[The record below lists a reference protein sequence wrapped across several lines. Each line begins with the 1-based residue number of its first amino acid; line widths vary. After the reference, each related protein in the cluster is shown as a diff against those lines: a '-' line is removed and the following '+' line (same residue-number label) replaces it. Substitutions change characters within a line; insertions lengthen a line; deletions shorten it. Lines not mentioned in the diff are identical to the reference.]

1 MGREGGYQRHAI
13 CRGKWE
19 KLRFLRKLKNQKKI
33 KNFSQKSTPILPRIP
48 PILKLWV
55 SPRQLQYPCFAAGPN
70 TQSNKVLKIYI
81 FRNSTNPNFF
91 QFSAQPTCPTK
102 SLIAS
107 GSFTGNPFESV
118 DEVLLARI
126 SCCCC
131 PISAA
136 DGAGASAT
144 VGGMVTS
151 CKFVNNQQFT
161 YVRWIIWKQ
170 EQKLETKIE
179 KSFTKTKLTDKM
191 FIK

>member
-1 MGREGGYQRHAI
+1 MEYARRREISAWCRGGGKRANLVQNGLHKWGEREGISVTRFVEGN
-13 CRGKWE
+13 GK
-19 KLRFLRKLKNQKKI
+19 
-33 KNFSQKSTPILPRIP
+33 T
-48 PILKLWV
+48 
-55 SPRQLQYPCFAAGPN
+55 
-70 TQSNKVLKIYI
+70 
-81 FRNSTNPNFF
+81 
-91 QFSAQPTCPTK
+91 QPTCPTK